1 MKTQLRKMI
10 LLPLAAATLVA
21 ITGCQSTGDGDRT
34 AGRVLDDF
42 TITQKVQDAL
52 DDAPVYKFD
61 DIHVTTYRGVVQ
73 LSGWA
78 GSDDQKGMAEQLAQK
93 VPGVQNVINN
103 IAIKEIDESLT
114 SGANDNRRNEAQ
126 GGTGRDSEP

>member
-1 MKTQLRKMI
+1 MKTQLRT
-10 LLPLAAATLVA
+10 LSLSLFAAAAVGL
-21 ITGCQSTGDGDRT
+21 TGCQSTGDGDRT

-42 TITQKVQDAL
+42 TITQRVQDAL

-78 GSDDQKGMAEQLAQK
+78 GSEDQKGMAEQLAQN
-93 VPGVQNVINN
+93 VQGVQQVINN
-103 IAIKEIDESLT
+103 ISIKEMDQSLQT
-114 SGANDNRRNEAQ
+114 SRQNNQRSNEAQ
-126 GGTGRDSEP
+126 GGTGRESEP